1 MGTLQ
6 NGDNWQRF
14 LAPFLLVCAVLAYGN
29 LDTQGVTRQFIS
41 KINHD
46 CRDFKVVLNKC
57 HVWKD
62 MGFCFK
68 YRRQMQHVCN
78 RTCQYCFPGQKQW
91 EVIDRVWGRV
101 RESTYQQESARAKNS
116 RKRQEG
122 PVVQVL
128 GKEIAPQVDDAANAI
143 ATQLNEVPPTVLGE
157 LKKSVNATLQSN
169 IKEQLPTPQTAST
182 KTKQVEFQGARPTIS
197 GKTQPNPQIKKPA
210 LPLPKGKQVTVT
222 IDEKPGTG
230 EATVKMESSPK
241 TIGVSYKTDGTQEGL
256 PDPNNFLLHENEEFK
271 DRSYE
276 EEAKIK
282 EAANAVK
289 KVMKLF
295 GNSESRRGRMHDRRV
310 SQVTH
315 DFPADSKSRGLDNQV
330 AGIQS
335 AIDAQSKSQDRA
347 AAKAQALSQQI
358 GRQISND
365 ENAPNYAV
373 ISAGDSNDWKSLARV
388 LATQLKQVLNHME
401 HREMQSRYEQQKIQ
415 EEMMLMARQQM
426 MDRHEDDDLFDDN
439 DDDDDDDDDDEMF
452 GLEKRRQFVLTPNRN
467 NTSEN
472 ATRNY
477 SFNNNQSISSKGLAS
492 GKKMNE
498 SRLLHRAVQK
508 LLKLEMLEKLRGEL
522 KILSS

>member
-1 MGTLQ
+1 M
-6 NGDNWQRF
+6 
-14 LAPFLLVCAVLAYGN
+14 
-29 LDTQGVTRQFIS
+29 
-41 KINHD
+41 
-46 CRDFKVVLNKC
+46 
-57 HVWKD
+57 
-62 MGFCFK
+62 
-68 YRRQMQHVCN
+68 
-78 RTCQYCFPGQKQW
+78 
-91 EVIDRVWGRV
+91 
-101 RESTYQQESARAKNS
+101 
-116 RKRQEG
+116 
-122 PVVQVL
+122 
-128 GKEIAPQVDDAANAI
+128 
-143 ATQLNEVPPTVLGE
+143 
-157 LKKSVNATLQSN
+157 
-169 IKEQLPTPQTAST
+169 
-182 KTKQVEFQGARPTIS
+182 
-197 GKTQPNPQIKKPA
+197 
-210 LPLPKGKQVTVT
+210 TVT

-230 EATVKMESSPK
+230 EATVKMQSSPK
-241 TIGVSYKTDGTQEGL
+241 TIGVSYKTDGTPEGL

-295 GNSESRRGRMHDRRV
+295 GNSESRRGRMHDRLV

-315 DFPADSKSRGLDNQV
+315 YSPADSKSRGLDNQV

-335 AIDAQSKSQDRA
+335 AIEAQSKSQDRA

-373 ISAGDSNDWKSLARV
+373 ISAGDSSDWKSLARV

-401 HREMQSRYEQQKIQ
+401 HREMQSRYEQRKIQ

-426 MDRHEDDDLFDDN
+426 MDRDEDDDLFDDN

-452 GLEKRRQFVLTPNRN
+452 GLEKRRQFVLTPNGN